1 MFCVLFSNLKLH
13 NVLCL
18 IPCGVAEQYCL
29 QKQSA
34 AVAKHLNRLT
44 NVRFVFVLFQNC
56 IHYFVIQVKYKQ
68 CLGLQIWKQ
77 PTKSHGNILAILHF
91 GELLANSYEPVI
103 DGYV

>member
-1 MFCVLFSNLKLH
+1 MFLFSNLKLH

-18 IPCGVAEQYCL
+18 IPCGVAEHYCL

-34 AVAKHLNRLT
+34 AAAKHLNRLT
-44 NVRFVFVLFQNC
+44 NVCFVFVLFQNC
-56 IHYFVIQVKYKQ
+56 IHYNELNTKQ